1 MAVFVTLIIVL
12 ALVAVT
18 QIITVA
24 ILQDRREER
33 DRKGSRS
40 Y

>member
-1 MAVFVTLIIVL
+1 MFVALILVFGTI
-12 ALVAVT
+12 AVT

-33 DRKGSRS
+33 EKYAKRG

>member
-1 MAVFVTLIIVL
+1 MFVALIFVFGAVAI
-12 ALVAVT
+12 T

-24 ILQDRREER
+24 VLQDRREER
-33 DRKGSRS
+33 EKYAKRG